1 MIEIALLCMEFFMMG
16 VIFAGIMIGIRN
28 LFKGNYL

>member
-1 MIEIALLCMEFFMMG
+1 MIEIAILCMECFMMG
-16 VIFAGIMIGIRN
+16 VVFTGIMIGIRN